1 VLWLDVAEDE
11 RFERQSV
18 GVYCCYYYYYYY
30 YGYDGVD
37 GFDADDEGM

>member
-18 GVYCCYYYYYYY
+18 GVYCCYYYYYDD
-30 YGYDGVD
+30 GVDGVD
-37 GFDADDEGM
+37 GFDADDEEM

>member
-18 GVYCCYYYYYYY
+18 GVYYCYYY
-30 YGYDGVD
+30 YDGVD
-37 GFDADDEGM
+37 GFDADDEEM